1 LSPVHDHAQP
11 GLRERKK
18 ARTRTTIQA
27 VALDLFERQGYG
39 ATTVDQIAALAEV
52 SQSTFFRYFPTKEAV
67 VLHDRYDPLLL
78 AAFRAQPAQLSPIAA
93 LRATLRS
100 VLGTLPAQE
109 LAHERQRAM
118 LIVSVQELRAVALD
132 QLVGTLVPFAEAV
145 AERTRRTVEDRDPA
159 TRRRPLRADRRRPRA
174 PRGRPAD
181 LGLSGSGALTATHG
195 LRGRKVGK

>member
-1 LSPVHDHAQP
+1 MSPVHDHAQP

-145 AERTRRTVEDRDPA
+145 AERTRRTVEDPA
-159 TRRRPLRADRRRPRA
+159 VLAFT
-174 PRGRPAD
+174 
-181 LGLSGSGALTATHG
+181 GAIIGVVMSAMLTAIRQPDADHFELIDAALAHLEAG
-195 LRGRKVGK
+195 LPI